1 MNWTK
6 GLKNKVGCETWNKYI
21 EKIHYENLIRIR
33 FHINNLDERTI
44 QKRMRETFN
53 LDIRWELFKWDK
65 RMKLDKLLV
74 NFVKLIK
81 LESKNS
87 YYFGS
92 DETQTCCNNK
102 RKLKRNLRH
111 PQINGFV
118 SNHSILHF
126 HRHTKTDIFKEK

>member
-44 QKRMRETFN
+44 QKTMRETFN

-65 RMKLDKLLV
+65 RIRLDKHLV
-74 NFVKLIK
+74 NFVKLMK
-81 LESKNS
+81 LEIKMS
-87 YYFGS
+87 YYFRS
-92 DETQTCCNNK
+92 EETQTCCNNNK
-102 RKLKRNLRH
+102 
-111 PQINGFV
+111 
-118 SNHSILHF
+118 S
-126 HRHTKTDIFKEK
+126 